1 MKLWFIII
9 GLLSFS
15 SHSFEKKCAFNS
27 QEQQVCVFDMV
38 YLNTDPLNTA
48 VPYSTVIDLFEK
60 DGLLMAKVSKPLVT
74 GPTHAPKKSKI
85 LIVPLDDLVFN

>member
-1 MKLWFIII
+1 MKLWPIIF

-15 SHSFEKKCAFNS
+15 SHAFEKKCAFNS
-27 QEQQVCVFDMV
+27 HERQVCVFDTV
-38 YLNTDPLNTA
+38 FLNTDPLNTA

-60 DGLLMAKVSKPLVT
+60 DGILMAKVSKPLVT
-74 GPTHAPKKSKI
+74 GPTHRPKKSKI